1 MLECMMEKTYERL
14 TGEPYDGKLSC
25 TVRGGSVAKVPHD
38 GNSVALYPSGKVP
51 LDGNSLGVYPTSMPI
66 VV

>member
-1 MLECMMEKTYERL
+1 MFV
-14 TGEPYDGKLSC
+14 GEPYDGKLSC

-51 LDGNSLGVYPTSMPI
+51 LAGNSLGIYPMAKQVIQSARSP
-66 VV
+66 